1 MQFIIT
7 AYDGKDMLERRMA
20 VRPRHLENMAK
31 MNGTVVCAGGILN
44 DEGLPIGSV
53 LVMDF
58 KSKAL
63 LDDYLE
69 SEPYIQENVW
79 ENVKVEPM
87 NVVILNGEKVGK

>member
-31 MNGTVVCAGGILN
+31 VNGTVVCAGGILN
-44 DEGLPIGSV
+44 DVGKPIGSV

-58 KSKAL
+58 ASKAL
-63 LDDYLE
+63 LDEYLE
-69 SEPYIQENVW
+69 SEPYILSRLASIERATSVP
-79 ENVKVEPM
+79 VPAS
-87 NVVILNGEKVGK
+87 G